1 MGTER
6 QMLAIAE
13 ERYKEITVVDSSHQ
27 ISSVKADAL
36 MDSVHGALPYAGV
49 TGNMAFIS
57 SEIRTLELYKNA
69 ERVRNWLQ
77 EKEITSRQIG

>member
-1 MGTER
+1 MFV
-6 QMLAIAE
+6 IIE
-13 ERYKEITVVDSSHQ
+13 EHYKEITLRHSSRQ

-36 MDSVHGALPYAGV
+36 MNSVHGTLHYAGV

-57 SEIRTLELYKNA
+57 SEIRTLGLRKIAEL
-69 ERVRNWLQ
+69 VRNWLQ

>member
-1 MGTER
+1 MSLLR
-6 QMLAIAE
+6 K
-13 ERYKEITVVDSSHQ
+13 ERYKEITLVDSSRQ

-36 MDSVHGALPYAGV
+36 MDSVHGTLLYAGV

-57 SEIRTLELYKNA
+57 SEIRTLGPCKTP

-77 EKEITSRQIG
+77 KNDITSRQIG